1 MSSLAELPKRP
12 LAFAALAVWILALAL
27 TPVLGDNYTV
37 RIAISIAMFTAMALS
52 WNFIG
57 GFTGY
62 PSFST
67 AAFFGIGCYVG
78 AIAQRNGVPL
88 VAAWALATVAVTL
101 FAALLGLVILR
112 LKGHYFAIGSI
123 AIVEVVRL
131 ITSSW
136 GSVTGGGDGLNV
148 PLLQG
153 GPSFVS
159 AIVLYVMLAILLMAF
174 VATLL
179 VDRGSL
185 GFGLRCIN
193 QNEDAADMVG
203 IDTTRYKIAAYSL
216 SALFCGTVGAVYAS
230 WVGYI
235 DPTDSFSILLTV
247 KVPVMALLGGAG
259 TVFGPIV
266 GTAVFVVLEEFFW
279 ANFLAWNRAILGGII
294 VFLIFFLP
302 GGILRLDYRRLWRD
316 LQRHRSKAGK
326 AEAAR

>member
-1 MSSLAELPKRP
+1 MPRR
-12 LAFAALAVWILALAL
+12 ALAL
-27 TPVLGDNYTV
+27 IGLAAWIGLLAATPWIADNYTV
-37 RIAISIAMFTAMALS
+37 RVAITIAMFSAMALS

-78 AIAQRNGVPL
+78 ALAQRNGVPMVL
-88 VAAWALATVAVTL
+88 AWTLATVSVAL
-101 FAALLGLVILR
+101 FAAALGAIILR

-123 AIVEVVRL
+123 AVVEVVRL
-131 ITSSW
+131 IVSSW

-153 GPSFVS
+153 SPDWV
-159 AIVLYVMLAILLMAF
+159 AAKVLYVMLAIMLAAF
-174 VATLL
+174 AGTVL
-179 VDRGSL
+179 VDRGRL

-203 IDTTRYKIAAYSL
+203 IDTTRFKIAAYAL

-259 TVFGPIV
+259 TVFGPVV
-266 GTAVFVVLEEFFW
+266 GAGVFVLLEEFFW
-279 ANFLAWNRAILGGII
+279 ANFLEWNRAILGGII

-302 GGILRLDYRRLWRD
+302 GGILRLDYRRLLRRT
-316 LQRHRSKAGK
+316 LRQRETGQKSP
-326 AEAAR
+326 EAAE

>member
-1 MSSLAELPKRP
+1 MPRR
-12 LAFAALAVWILALAL
+12 ALAL
-27 TPVLGDNYTV
+27 IGLAAWIGLLAATPWIADNYTV
-37 RIAISIAMFTAMALS
+37 RVAITIAMFSAMALS

-78 AIAQRNGVPL
+78 ALAQRNGVPMVL
-88 VAAWALATVAVTL
+88 AWTLATVSVAL
-101 FAALLGLVILR
+101 FAAALGAIILR

-123 AIVEVVRL
+123 AVVEVVRL
-131 ITSSW
+131 IVSSW

-153 GPSFVS
+153 SPDWV
-159 AIVLYVMLAILLMAF
+159 AAKVLYVMLAIMLAAF
-174 VATLL
+174 AATVL
-179 VDRGSL
+179 VDRGRL

-203 IDTTRYKIAAYSL
+203 IDTTRFKIAAYAL

-259 TVFGPIV
+259 TVFGPVV
-266 GTAVFVVLEEFFW
+266 GAGVFVLLEEFFW
-279 ANFLAWNRAILGGII
+279 ANFLEWNRAILGGII

-302 GGILRLDYRRLWRD
+302 GGILRLDYRRLLRRT
-316 LQRHRSKAGK
+316 LRQRETGQKSP
-326 AEAAR
+326 EAAE